1 MYIFYYPYGMEH
13 FWGRKLVKYLS
24 SSLKVGKKDKGDV
37 VRPGL
42 SKLLFSMA
50 ENEDGLVA

>member
-1 MYIFYYPYGMEH
+1 MYIFYHPYGMEH